1 MSLEEFQDVILTPNW
16 TIDPLHP
23 ARYDDIPRVFDDMP
37 TDFDWRDHGVVTPV
51 KNQGSCGSCWA
62 FSVTGNIEG
71 QWALAKKTLV
81 SLSEQ
86 ELVDCD
92 KLDDGC
98 DGGLPSNAYR
108 SVW

>member
-1 MSLEEFQDVILTPNW
+1 
-16 TIDPLHP
+16 
-23 ARYDDIPRVFDDMP
+23 
-37 TDFDWRDHGVVTPV
+37 
-51 KNQGSCGSCWA
+51 
-62 FSVTGNIEG
+62 VTGNIEG
-71 QWALAKKTLV
+71 QWALAKKQLV

-108 SVW
+108 LS